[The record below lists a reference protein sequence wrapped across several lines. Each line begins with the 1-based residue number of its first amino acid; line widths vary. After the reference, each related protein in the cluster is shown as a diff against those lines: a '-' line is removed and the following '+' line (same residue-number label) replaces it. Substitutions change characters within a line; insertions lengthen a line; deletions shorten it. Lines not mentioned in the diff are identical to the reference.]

1 MLIYT
6 FNSLKDFILAYSPSL
21 PFLFKLNY
29 LAEYYALD
37 LGSSYSLKAS
47 SLLFYYILLATDRR
61 TRLTILFS
69 S

>member
-47 SLLFYYILLATDRR
+47 SLFYIPKLI
-61 TRLTILFS
+61 ILFEARVL
-69 S
+69 